1 MLPLLTHL
9 TLRPQ
14 AQDAEGVTRVLK
26 AQGQSPC
33 DQHTRGRAPEEPF
46 AVLSLFPSCINYE
59 EQPLLSGIFWC
70 ISPGISRSGTGSQ
83 ERIFLSV
90 LFVFPDPLALSAELF
105 SFTPCLI
112 WALSGFWALTGHPA
126 RSTLVS
132 LEGSGSRGGA
142 GILEAGST
150 VSPPGCPRE
159 APHPPTHPPCD
170 FSRQVGVL
178 GTCSREGTRSP
189 EPYSLSPVDWDK
201 HLPALHLRGLSGNFP
216 GAGWALL

>member
-1 MLPLLTHL
+1 MCILPLLAQL

-83 ERIFLSV
+83 ERTFLSV

-105 SFTPCLI
+105 SFSPCLI
-112 WALSGFWALTGHPA
+112 WAFPVSPEHRLPRQVHFGFSGRIWIPGRETWEKTGRGRNLKA
-126 RSTLVS
+126 RLVHV
-132 LEGSGSRGGA
+132 G
-142 GILEAGST
+142 
-150 VSPPGCPRE
+150 PPGCPVG
-159 APHPPTHPPCD
+159 ATATHAD
-170 FSRQVGVL
+170 
-178 GTCSREGTRSP
+178 
-189 EPYSLSPVDWDK
+189 
-201 HLPALHLRGLSGNFP
+201 LSGR
-216 GAGWALL
+216 